1 MKNLIIKILCGVLF
15 TTFVNAQTA
24 TDLINKVSID
34 DLVRTV
40 NEFTGEQTT
49 VVNGVTQTII
59 NRQQNDNDLAA
70 DYLVERLNNMNN
82 LTVSMQQFDSNGRNV
97 IATQLGKTN
106 PNDIYIICAHYDSVD
121 DYCADDNASGVA
133 ATLEIARI
141 LSTQCLNNTM
151 VYAFWDEEEN
161 GLNGSEYYANL
172 ARTNNANIL
181 GVINIDMMA
190 FDNDNDMS
198 FDIDVRNYANSLT
211 VKDDLISALNTYNL
225 NLNVNVVN
233 PGTTASDH
241 SSFWF
246 KNYSAVLLGEAW
258 SENDQNS
265 EYHSAADR
273 ISLFNLPYYHE
284 MTKLLMAYA
293 VTKGGLI
300 SVDNTVTET
309 IVNLTANQTA
319 ASYQWYNCTANT
331 MILGATNQI
340 FQPTENGT
348 YAVEITSESCVEFS
362 DCIVFDTLGLALFSE
377 EEIKVFPNPVSTL
390 LKIYKTFSTPI
401 KYRLFDVSGRI
412 ISEDIWASD
421 NNTLNVQYLTS
432 GIYFLKLSTDRQ
444 SQTYKVIKE

>member
-1 MKNLIIKILCGVLF
+1 MKNLIINVLCGMLF
-15 TTFVNAQTA
+15 TTFVHAQTA

-34 DLVRTV
+34 DLVHTV

-49 VVNGVTQTII
+49 VVNGVTQTIL
-59 NRQQNDNDLAA
+59 NRQQNANDLAA
-70 DYLVERLNNMNN
+70 DYLVERLNSMNN
-82 LTVSMQQFDSNGRNV
+82 LTVSTQQFDSNGRNV

-121 DYCADDNASGVA
+121 NYCADDNASGVA
-133 ATLEIARI
+133 ATLEIAQI

-151 VYAFWDEEEN
+151 VYAFWDEEEI

-190 FDNDNDMS
+190 FDDNNDMS

-211 VKDDLISALNTYNL
+211 VKDDLITALNTYNL

-265 EYHSAADR
+265 AYHSAADR
-273 ISLFNLPYYHE
+273 ISLFNLPYFHE
-284 MTKLLMAYA
+284 MTKLIMAYA
-293 VTKGGLI
+293 VTKGGLV
-300 SVDNTVTET
+300 SVDNSVTQT
-309 IVNLTANQTA
+309 MTSVTANENA
-319 ASYQWYNCTANT
+319 ASYQWYNCTT
-331 MILGATNQI
+331 DMMILGATNQM

-348 YAVEITSESCVEFS
+348 YAVEVTSGSCVEFS
-362 DCIVFDTLGLALFSE
+362 DCIVFDTLGLANFSE
-377 EEIKVFPNPVSTL
+377 EEVKVFPNPVSTFL
-390 LKIYKTFSTPI
+390 EIHKTFLTPI
-401 KYRLFDVSGRI
+401 KYRLFDVSGRV
-412 ISEDIWASD
+412 ISKDAWASEHEI
-421 NNTLNVQYLTS
+421 LNIEDLTS
-432 GIYFLKLSTDRQ
+432 GIYFLKLFTDTQ
-444 SQTYKVIKE
+444 SQTYKVVKE